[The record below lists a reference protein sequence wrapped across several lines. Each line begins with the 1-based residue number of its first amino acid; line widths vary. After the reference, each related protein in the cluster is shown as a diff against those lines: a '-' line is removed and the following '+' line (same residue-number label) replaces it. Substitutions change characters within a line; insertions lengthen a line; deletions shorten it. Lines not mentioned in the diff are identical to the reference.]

1 MPARPP
7 ETPKWTGTIWEEHER
22 IAQLE
27 RENARS
33 DEAARMVVLLFIF
46 VGVLGA
52 WLLLKGVCGW

>member
-1 MPARPP
+1 MTSRPP
-7 ETPKWTGTIWEEHER
+7 ETQKWVIEAWDEHER